1 MDIRE
6 LIISDIRKLLWFVF
20 DSEILTL
27 EKKEDL
33 NIDLSEIE
41 NIDNLEIDELFSL
54 RDKLL
59 ELTKEHSMDQISN
72 RYYMASVE
80 SHKLL
85 SLFLKVFI
93 FLLISFIIMLVYLHH
108 NDIILVSVDEEN
120 LIKFTYTKGYYLV
133 KEYINPYIFALM
145 SVLLRIVFL
154 LNGCILTYNSARIK
168 RNKYIIY
175 SVVWPPIV
183 VLMSKSINLESIPV
197 QFLCIILGWGVET
210 FIKTIE
216 KSAIIFEKQVSKKIL
231 SILNVINGFSSK

>member
-6 LIISDIRKLLWFVF
+6 LIVSDIRKLLWFVF

-33 NIDLSEIE
+33 NIDLAEIE
-41 NIDNLEIDELFSL
+41 NIDNLEVDDLFSL

-59 ELTKEHSMDQISN
+59 ALTKDHSMEQISDK
-72 RYYMASVE
+72 YYMASVE

-85 SLFLKVFI
+85 SLFLRVFLI
-93 FLLISFIIMLVYLHH
+93 LLMSFILTLIYLHH
-108 NDIILVSVDEEN
+108 KDIISVTIDEEN
-120 LIKFTYTKGYYLV
+120 LISFTYTRGYYLF

-154 LNGCILTYNSARIK
+154 LNGCIMTYNSAKIK

-183 VLMSKSINLESIPV
+183 VLMSKSISLESIPV

-216 KSAIIFEKQVSKKIL
+216 KSAVIFEKQVSKKIL
-231 SILNVINGFSSK
+231 SILNIINGFSGK